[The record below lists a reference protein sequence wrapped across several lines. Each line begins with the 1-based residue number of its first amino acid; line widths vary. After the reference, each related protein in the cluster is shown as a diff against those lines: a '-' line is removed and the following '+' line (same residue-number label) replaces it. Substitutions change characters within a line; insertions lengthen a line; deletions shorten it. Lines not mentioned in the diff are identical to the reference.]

1 MFEVLATTYGGV
13 FIAEIVGD
21 KLLYTSG
28 VLATR
33 YHWGGIV
40 TGMAL
45 AFMAKMAVAVAVGAT
60 IGQLLP
66 PWFVAVLTAVSFIGV
81 AIAMWRKPD
90 VRTPKEKD
98 NRIFKGATVA
108 FATIFFSE
116 WGDKGM
122 TTAGVWSAAA
132 VSAASSRHLTQS
144 TVILL

>member
-33 YHWGGIV
+33 FHWGGIV

-60 IGQLLP
+60 IGKLLP
-66 PWFVAVLTAVSFIGV
+66 PWFVALLTAASFIGV
-81 AIAMWRKPD
+81 AISMWRKPD

-98 NRIFKGATVA
+98 NRIFKLYRTA
-108 FATIFFSE
+108 SE
-116 WGDKGM
+116 RR
-122 TTAGVWSAAA
+122 VRVRQRSP
-132 VSAASSRHLTQS
+132 VPPASSCES
-144 TVILL
+144 